1 MKTISKE
8 QIELMIESLEEL
20 SEELSDNSHG
30 NLVTEQWNL
39 LDHLRLVRDNF
50 VLDIVIET
58 PSVRIIEHYSGDF
71 VIKENVKSVEIK
83 TGDQLEI
90 IIKRDLSKY

>member
-30 NLVTEQWNL
+30 NLVTEQWDL
-39 LDHLRLVRDNF
+39 LEHLRLVRDNF
-50 VLDIVIET
+50 VLAPVIIC
-58 PSVRIIEHYSGDF
+58 PVCGGKDYYNAVYGKYSC
-71 VIKENVKSVEIK
+71 IKCGNKWS
-83 TGDQLEI
+83 
-90 IIKRDLSKY
+90 